1 MKNMTWKKALAI
13 GVTGLLLIPLAAACG
28 GSDEESG
35 STITPG
41 AVATKPAQSNGDSG
55 GSNGGGEARSIEV
68 VMTDNVFTPKEIK
81 VPVNT
86 TIKFTANNKGTAIHN
101 MHILSKGT
109 EGKDFSSEL
118 LVNAGKSSTFEA
130 RFTKK
135 GVIDFQ
141 CDYHLPEMV
150 GKIVVE

>member
-1 MKNMTWKKALAI
+1 MNVTTWKKALLI
-13 GVTGLLLIPLAAACG
+13 GAGGLLLIPLAAACG

-41 AVATKPAQSNGDSG
+41 AVATRPAVNTPDTGSG
-55 GSNGGGEARSIEV
+55 NGGGEEREIEV
-68 VMTDNVFTPKEIK
+68 VMTDNVFTPREIK

-86 TIKFTANNKGTAIHN
+86 TITFTANNKGTAIHN
-101 MHILSKGT
+101 MHILSKDA

-141 CDYHLPEMV
+141 CDYHLPEMA